1 MPSTKFSKTRKNSHH
16 KKTSKRTQSKRVQSK
31 RAQSKRA
38 QSKRSQS
45 KRAQSKRSTRKRY
58 GGYGGK
64 PKIYENLVNIRDA
77 ILSNNK
83 LFMLI
88 GHGASNMFGNKQQYE
103 AAIEDIANKIK
114 TTDGVMDKGGGAAL
128 LYFGDAADEKKPD
141 VGLAFKL
148 LKKKLPFLK
157 IYMIQINKEDV
168 KSWGVP
174 KFVDGVFWHDD
185 YNKQEGASL
194 CVWGGFDREGQPC
207 SNTKQWVYLVE
218 DLKNHHEKYKRGI
231 PGVSTLFVLGGGPIT
246 VEEMDKAAEMDIPMV
261 YYPLVRMKMGDEE
274 GKPFVD
280 SSHSDEQ
287 AIGPT
292 LAKAYELKQEEKLEF
307 GKEIPKD
314 RDPEY
319 FNTKPNQD

>member
-16 KKTSKRTQSKRVQSK
+16 KKTSKR
-31 RAQSKRA
+31 A
-38 QSKRSQS
+38 QS

-58 GGYGGK
+58 GGK
-64 PKIYENLVNIRDA
+64 VKTYEKLVNIRDA

-148 LKKKLPFLK
+148 LKKKLPFLR
-157 IYMIQINKEDV
+157 IYMIQIDKA
-168 KSWGVP
+168 KGWGVP
-174 KFVDGVFWHDD
+174 EFVEGVFWHGD
-185 YNKQEGASL
+185 YDKQEGASM

-218 DLKNHHEKYKRGI
+218 DLKRYHEQTNKGI

-246 VEEMDKAAEMDIPMV
+246 VQEMDKAAQMDIPMV
-261 YYPLVRMKMGDEE
+261 YYPLVRMRMGDEE
-274 GKPFVD
+274 GKPFVKV
-280 SSHSDEQ
+280 DEGPFYKT
-287 AIGPT
+287 IGPT
-292 LAKAYELKQEEKLEF
+292 LEKAEQLQREGYKLEL
-307 GKEIPKD
+307 GSVE
-314 RDPEY
+314 
-319 FNTKPNQD
+319 KPSESGQN